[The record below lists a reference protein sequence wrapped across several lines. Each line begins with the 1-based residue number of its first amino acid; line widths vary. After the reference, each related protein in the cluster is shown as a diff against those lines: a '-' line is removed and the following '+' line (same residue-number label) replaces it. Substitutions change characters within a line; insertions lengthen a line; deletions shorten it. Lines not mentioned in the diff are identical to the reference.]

1 MAYIPFFGETNF
13 TPTVLHSAGRGLPRQ
28 GVEEDRI
35 AAGRKEAYGLARGA
49 VNDQN
54 PIDQQ
59 ILAMLQSRSGAD
71 GGPYNQA
78 TRNALMTQASDTA
91 GQVALNAR
99 GRIQGS
105 AGDPSVMA
113 ANNEADARRLQS
125 IQQAQLG
132 INSMADVANY
142 NARGQA
148 LGQLGSYN
156 QQMQGNKADARNNL
170 INMLGREHRETEAGA
185 PGGIPSFS
193 EARGGGRSASADLW
207 NSRNNVGT
215 QPGQIQPG
223 QMVRGT
229 GPVTSGGSDP
239 VADAAAANAAAN
251 AAYANRNPGTAAA
264 QTYNFGSK
272 PKVDY
277 MGKSGFPSP
286 ASYTGG
292 VPGNNAYQFFPQPNQ
307 AKVIAPAQPVTQPL
321 NQPTVIRNTNTR
333 FGPQRLGPNDY

>member
-156 QQMQGNKADARNNL
+156 QQMQGNKTDARNNL

-207 NSRNNVGT
+207 DNRHNVGT
-215 QPGQIQPG
+215 QPG

-239 VADAAAANAAAN
+239 AADAAAANAAAN

-264 QTYNFGSK
+264 PVRSVGEQYR
-272 PKVDY
+272 VDDF
-277 MGKSGFPSP
+277 MQ
-286 ASYTGG
+286 
-292 VPGNNAYQFFPQPNQ
+292 GNGPWK
-307 AKVIAPAQPVTQPL
+307 AKQPVT
-321 NQPTVIRNTNTR
+321 QPTVIRNTNTR